1 MKNRAGRHGWPA
13 RYFLFVGCRETSGP
27 FRRTRGKTPAC
38 TRPRIAGDD
47 ARHRPANQDQIENI
61 LSVSHTPRPDVGEG
75 HAPPA
80 KPAGRRTANL
90 RTVPLC
96 GPNPPIQPARRSA
109 FSPGTSP
116 PPPQYTPRR
125 RGRRT
130 GRRACRPHKTHNTH
144 FRPRLRAA
152 RFFPIRAHRTT
163 G

>member
-13 RYFLFVGCRETSGP
+13 RYFLFVGYRETSGP

-61 LSVSHTPRPDVGEG
+61 LSVSRTPRPDVGEG

-80 KPAGRRTANL
+80 KPAGRCTANL

-96 GPNPPIQPARRSA
+96 GPDPVYSTGGAVGFFTRYQSSSA
-109 FSPGTSP
+109 TIYASP
-116 PPPQYTPRR
+116 PRSSYRK
-125 RGRRT
+125 
-130 GRRACRPHKTHNTH
+130 ACLPST
-144 FRPRLRAA
+144 
-152 RFFPIRAHRTT
+152 
-163 G
+163 

>member
-13 RYFLFVGCRETSGP
+13 RYFLFVGYRETSGP

-61 LSVSHTPRPDVGEG
+61 LSVSRTPRPDVGEG
-75 HAPPA
+75 HAPPPNLQA
-80 KPAGRRTANL
+80 AARQTFGRCRSA
-90 RTVPLC
+90 VPT
-96 GPNPPIQPARRSA
+96 PSIQPAGRSA

-144 FRPRLRAA
+144 FRPRLRAV
-152 RFFPIRAHRTT
+152 RFFPIRVHRTT